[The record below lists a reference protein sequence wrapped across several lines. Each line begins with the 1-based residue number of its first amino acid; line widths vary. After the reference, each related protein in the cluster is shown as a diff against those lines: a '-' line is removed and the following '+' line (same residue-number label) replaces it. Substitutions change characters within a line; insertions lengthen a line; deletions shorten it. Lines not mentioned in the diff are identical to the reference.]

1 MVQVAAFDPQ
11 VPSLG
16 HAVDG
21 FLAAKPLS
29 ANARRSYA
37 DTLARAGLC
46 ALDSLDSWSALVL
59 AEHLRLPPLHRVRR
73 SDQHTNNHPTAL
85 VTLPQRAAVGMLTI
99 TWRRCCGR
107 MVYRPLK
114 PGICPRWT
122 LRWRVKHRRCS

>member
-59 AEHLRLPPLHRVRR
+59 AEHLRLPLFTASEEVTSTRITIRR
-73 SDQHTNNHPTAL
+73 P
-85 VTLPQRAAVGMLTI
+85 
-99 TWRRCCGR
+99 W
-107 MVYRPLK
+107 
-114 PGICPRWT
+114 
-122 LRWRVKHRRCS
+122 